1 MGQDHGEKAPHREVA
16 TRWDCPAMPL
26 NTRILPLGGG
36 PTEAA
41 RQIVRACASDLSA
54 LRDAVV
60 LIPDAH
66 AAADFAQAL
75 RVAAGRE
82 VLLLPRITTLRLW
95 ASSVDAGKPVQPRAV
110 REALLYAALAGHASL
125 GEADRWAVCSELL
138 ALFDELTRHAV
149 TLPDNTREFTRLV
162 EKAYRARSNRSLDFE
177 ATLVHELW
185 RLMSRDA
192 NSARELDAEAAYALR
207 LNALVHT
214 HAPLHVVGV
223 RRFTPAEQ
231 TFLERYAEHAPVSVY
246 ALSGGAGDAMDNTL
260 VAAWPALEKTHEK
273 APPMLARANA
283 LREAAPASALTGRV
297 SVYGA
302 PDAETEARAV
312 DVQVRDWLI
321 AGKQR
326 IAVITL
332 DRVTARRAR
341 ALLERAGVQV
351 RDESG
356 WPMATTSAATVLS
369 RWLDVVSGDAWHR
382 DLLDLMKSPFA
393 FHDWPRDARQQAVWR
408 LERYVRKDSVLS
420 GINNFIALAEDN
432 NDAEVRQLLARVQ
445 RASHTLHA
453 LPRARKT
460 LPRWLDAL
468 IASLAEIGVIDGWR
482 ADSAGLQVFDLIDNL
497 RIELKENTLAL
508 GFAEWRRWL
517 LRQLEAASCVESSVT
532 SPVVFT
538 HLGATPLRAFDAA
551 LVLGCDARHL
561 GRGGDTPLFFN
572 QSVRAQLGL
581 PTRQDEARDSEAL
594 LAQLVASTPRV
605 VFTWQTHADAEENL
619 LAPPVERLL
628 SLHHCAYNNLLTETR
643 LPALLAQTS
652 LRCNDDSAPPA
663 VATKPAPPADNT
675 LIPSAIS
682 ASSYNTLMTC
692 PYQFHARYLLRLGE
706 VDEVEE
712 LIDKSGYGRHV
723 HAILTA
729 FHQAHAR
736 VSDLDEA
743 QALEQIE
750 ALSEQ
755 TFAGAVGRNALARG
769 WLMRWKS
776 LIPAYLEW
784 QRARE
789 AEGWRWLAGEA
800 KRELVIR
807 TPVGREFK
815 LVGRLDRV
823 DQHDSGAIDVL
834 DYKTR
839 SVEALK
845 KSLDTAGED
854 VQLPVYALLWAQPVM
869 AALYLSMDRDEIKT
883 VAVPGDLPDIAH
895 ATRERLAQMVDAL
908 HDASPLPAQGAPQAC
923 DYCEM
928 HGLCRRAH
936 WA

>member
-1 MGQDHGEKAPHREVA
+1 MLAP
-16 TRWDCPAMPL
+16 
-26 NTRILPLGGG
+26 NTHTILLGCGL
-36 PTEAA
+36 TEAA
-41 RQIVRACASDLSA
+41 RRIVLACDGDPAA
-54 LRDAVV
+54 LRNAVV

-66 AAADFAQAL
+66 AVADFAQAL

-95 ASSVDAGKPVQPRAV
+95 AGSVDAGKPVQPRAV

-125 GEADRWAVCSELL
+125 GEADRWAICSELL

-149 TLPDNTREFTRLV
+149 TLPDNARDFTRLV
-162 EKAYRARSNRSLDFE
+162 EQAYRARSNRSLDFE

-185 RLMSRDA
+185 RLMLRDA
-192 NSARELDAEAAYALR
+192 NNARELDAEAAYALR

-214 HAPLHVVGV
+214 KAPLHVVGV

-231 TFLERYAEHAPVSVY
+231 TFLERYATHAPVSVY
-246 ALSGGAGDAMDNTL
+246 TFDGDADNAMDNTL
-260 VAAWPALEKTHEK
+260 AAAWPTLEK
-273 APPMLARANA
+273 AQPLLARANA
-283 LREAAPASALTGRV
+283 LRADASASALAGRV

-408 LERYVRKDSVLS
+408 LERYVREDSVLS
-420 GINNFIALAEDN
+420 GINNFIALAEHN

-445 RASHTLHA
+445 RALHA
-453 LPRARKT
+453 LHSLPRARKT

-468 IASLAEIGVIDGWR
+468 IASLTEIGVIDGWR
-482 ADSAGLQVFDLIDNL
+482 ADSAGIQVFDLIDNL
-497 RIELKENTLAL
+497 CIELKDNTLAL

-517 LRQLEAASCVESSVT
+517 LRQLEAASFVESSVT

-594 LAQLVASTPRV
+594 LAQLIAGTPRV
-605 VFTWQTHADAEENL
+605 VFTWQTHAGAEENL
-619 LAPPVERLL
+619 PAPPVERLL
-628 SLHHCAYNNLLTETR
+628 SLHHCAYENALTETR

-652 LRCNDDSAPPA
+652 LRCDDDSAPPS
-663 VATKPAPPADNT
+663 VAATPAPHADNA
-675 LIPSAIS
+675 LLPSAIS
-682 ASSYNTLMTC
+682 ASGYNTLMTC

-736 VSDLDEA
+736 VSDLTEA
-743 QALEQIE
+743 QAQELLA

-776 LIPAYLEW
+776 LIPAYIDW

-789 AEGWRWLAGEA
+789 AEGWRWLAGEV
-800 KRELVIR
+800 KRELMIR
-807 TPVGREFK
+807 TPAGREFK

-823 DQHDSGAIDVL
+823 DQHDNGAVNVL

-839 SVEALK
+839 SVDALK
-845 KSLDTAGED
+845 KALDTAGED

-869 AALYLSMDRDEIKT
+869 AALYLSMDRDEVKT
-883 VAVPGDLPDIAH
+883 VAVPGELPGIAH

-923 DYCEM
+923 EYCEM

-936 WA
+936 WG